1 MIKSNRWYIIP
12 LMQEVELNLKSL
24 IEQNDLGVE
33 YSEQLKRAVQDRVVK
48 NINNI
53 KSKKEFRNID
63 FLVKTYEALADTLMG
78 A

>member
-1 MIKSNRWYIIP
+1 MKANRWYIIQ

-33 YSEQLKRAVQDRVVK
+33 YSEQLKREVQDRVVK

-53 KSKKEFRNID
+53 KSKKEFKNID